1 MVDRSEEE
9 DPVGKVYDARLVRR
23 MSGYVRPYWRPLAI
37 SVVLLTCVAGLE
49 IVGPWIVRYAIDNQ
63 IAQGRTDRLG
73 LLVALYL
80 GSLAAIFL
88 LRYGLTLLMTYIGQR
103 VMMALRMALF
113 SHLQRMSIAFFD
125 RNPVGRLTTR
135 LTNDVATLEMVISEG
150 IIEIITNLMLV
161 SVIAVALL
169 VLDWRLALAM
179 YVFLPFGIFTVRYFA
194 SAQREAHR
202 EQRAWLARI
211 NAFLNENISGM
222 ATVQL
227 FNRQKENL
235 HRFDGRNQGL
245 LGASL
250 RSIAA
255 YAVFEPTVIMFNAL
269 TTATILWYGGGRV
282 VQGALTLGT
291 LVVFIQ
297 LMQRVYWPLRDLAD
311 RYTTMQQAMA
321 SSERIFSLLDEP
333 EEIIDASSPRHLV
346 DVKGKVEFR
355 NVWFAYDEE
364 NWVLRD
370 VSFVINPGEKVAIVG
385 VTGAGK
391 STIISLLSGFYDV
404 QRGTILVDDVPVDQ
418 ISQRELRRHV
428 GIVLQDAFLF
438 TDTVEENIRLRDS
451 SITSA
456 QVREAAHVI
465 GADVFIT
472 QLPEAYSTLLAERGA
487 NLSVG
492 QKQLLAL
499 TRVAAF
505 NPEIVLVMD
514 EATASIDPLTEAA
527 IQRGIRQVTSG
538 RTSIII
544 AHRLNTVRDVDW
556 IVVMHQGQVAEVGTH
571 KDLLVQR
578 DIYYRLYKLQYDEQE
593 SFRTGG

>member
-1 MVDRSEEE
+1 M
-9 DPVGKVYDARLVRR
+9 
-23 MSGYVRPYWRPLAI
+23 
-37 SVVLLTCVAGLE
+37 
-49 IVGPWIVRYAIDNQ
+49 
-63 IAQGRTDRLG
+63 
-73 LLVALYL
+73 LVA
-80 GSLAAIFL
+80 
-88 LRYGLTLLMTYIGQR
+88 
-103 VMMALRMALF
+103 
-113 SHLQRMSIAFFD
+113 
-125 RNPVGRLTTR
+125 
-135 LTNDVATLEMVISEG
+135 
-150 IIEIITNLMLV
+150 
-161 SVIAVALL
+161 VIAVALL

-179 YVFLPFGIFTVRYFA
+179 YAFLPFGIITVRYFA

-235 HRFDGRNQGL
+235 HRFDDRNQGH

-255 YAVFEPTVIMFNAL
+255 YAVFEPTVILFNAV
-269 TTATILWYGGGRV
+269 TAATILWYGGGRV
-282 VQGALTLGT
+282 VQGALSLGT

-333 EEIIDASSPRHLV
+333 EEIIDTSSPRHLV

-370 VSFVINPGEKVAIVG
+370 VSFVINPGERVAIVG

-391 STIISLLSGFYDV
+391 STIISLLSRFYDV

-418 ISQRELRRHV
+418 IPQRELRRHV
-428 GIVLQDAFLF
+428 GTVLQDTFLF

-456 QVREAAHVI
+456 QVREAAHVVS
-465 GADVFIT
+465 ADDFIT

-505 NPEIVLVMD
+505 NPDIVLVMD

-544 AHRLNTVRDVDW
+544 AHRLNTIRDVDW
-556 IVVMHQGQVAEVGTH
+556 ILVMHQGQVAEVGTH
-571 KDLLVQR
+571 EDLLVQR

-593 SFRTGG
+593 SFRTRG